1 MPARYVDYLPGL
13 PRFAHASHQKDGR
26 TSTQPVPTQ
35 VQQHHVT
42 PDPPPVIELVP
53 FETEPDA
60 MGLYRVYPSRPT
72 LYPCTG
78 IALDTLCDAPTLDA
92 ERDPDEASSGLNPAL
107 PPPLA
112 ITPENLYEA
121 FSSPTAGLIFCWQ
134 FSGTNSKSSAEVKRL
149 FHTFLD
155 DDEYRREDAR
165 QYNDIREKKLVEDYL
180 KDHTNPFH
188 ATHGWKESSVRIRLP
203 KEKMKW
209 PSEVDAPEIEIKG
222 VRHRSLTEII
232 TSVFKDS
239 VASTFHM
246 TPFHQMWQVSEQRSI
261 KIFSE
266 AYTSPAMIEA
276 YHEVN
281 ALPRE
286 PDDDLERVVASLMMW
301 SDSTH
306 LTSFGDASLW
316 PFYLFFGNQSKYTRG
331 KPTAS
336 ACHHV
341 AYIPSV

>member
-1 MPARYVDYLPGL
+1 
-13 PRFAHASHQKDGR
+13 
-26 TSTQPVPTQ
+26 
-35 VQQHHVT
+35 
-42 PDPPPVIELVP
+42 
-53 FETEPDA
+53 
-60 MGLYRVYPSRPT
+60 
-72 LYPCTG
+72 
-78 IALDTLCDAPTLDA
+78 
-92 ERDPDEASSGLNPAL
+92 
-107 PPPLA
+107 
-112 ITPENLYEA
+112 
-121 FSSPTAGLIFCWQ
+121 
-134 FSGTNSKSSAEVKRL
+134 
-149 FHTFLD
+149 
-155 DDEYRREDAR
+155 
-165 QYNDIREKKLVEDYL
+165 
-180 KDHTNPFH
+180 
-188 ATHGWKESSVRIRLP
+188 
-203 KEKMKW
+203 
-209 PSEVDAPEIEIKG
+209 
-222 VRHRSLTEII
+222 
-232 TSVFKDS
+232 
-239 VASTFHM
+239 M